1 MQRWKKLWALILA
14 GTLSL
19 SLTGCGPAGGSGSTS
34 AGDSA
39 SLLQF
44 QVGEETR
51 TLAPG
56 DCYRSADGSTER
68 LSIRTEESLE
78 QLAGNLTTSGGI
90 TLGSTMVEVMDT
102 YNLQPGYANFNYEYD
117 PYGDGCT
124 ELADKVYDGAM
135 VDLVEENVLD
145 LIISFGF
152 YREDGSWKPIDLT
165 AHSFDDYDT
174 CLVYAFDCEEGHDT
188 DDPAA
193 LRAGYVFEITL
204 TYYGD

>member
-19 SLTGCGPAGGSGSTS
+19 SLTGCGPAGGIGGTS

-44 QVGEETR
+44 QVGEETH
-51 TLAPG
+51 TLSPG
-56 DCYRSADGSTER
+56 DCYRSADGATDR
-68 LSIRTEESLE
+68 LDVQTQEALE
-78 QLAGNLTTSGGI
+78 QLAGNLTTSGEVTI
-90 TLGSTMVEVMDT
+90 GSTIDDVLDA
-102 YNLQPGYANFNYEYD
+102 YDLQPGCANLNYEYD

-124 ELADKVYDGAM
+124 EVADRVYDGTM
-135 VDLVEENVLD
+135 VDLVDEHVLD

-174 CLVYAFDCEEGHDT
+174 RLVYAFDCEQGHDT

-204 TYYGD
+204 TYYGN

>member
-1 MQRWKKLWALILA
+1 MQRWKKLCALTLA
-14 GTLSL
+14 GALLL
-19 SLTGCGPAGGSGSTS
+19 SLTGCGPAGGSGGTS

-44 QVGEETR
+44 QVGEETY
-51 TLAPG
+51 TLSPG
-56 DCYRSADGSTER
+56 DCYRSADGATER

-90 TLGSTMVEVMDT
+90 TIGSTMVEVMDT